1 MTKLYNSAGQPVD
14 LGQLIGRGGEGAVY
28 EIPGRPSF
36 VAKVYHQPVHP
47 DKALKLEN
55 MAQQAHP
62 ALLDIAAW
70 PVDVLRAGAG
80 GPIQGFIMPRVTG
93 YQEIHSLYGP
103 SHRKRTFPH
112 ADWSFLVHAARNLA
126 SAFEAVHARSHVIG
140 DVNPGN
146 VVVSTQALVK
156 LIDCDSFQISAG
168 DRLFPCDVGVP
179 QFTAPEL
186 QGRSFHGLRRTPD
199 HDAFGLALLCFHL
212 LFMGRHPFA
221 GRYRGRGDMP
231 IERAI
236 KEHRF
241 AFGRQAAAWLMEP
254 PPHTLPFAA
263 LPRPVANLF
272 EQAFVPLTVGQRR
285 PVAREWVAVM
295 ERLNRELRPCGRN
308 VLHKYP
314 RLLSDCPWCTLEQTS
329 GAALFVAPC
338 PTHPASPVASHPPFD
353 LERVWKRILAV
364 APPGHDAMPHP
375 ELPAL
380 MTPTPLLELLQRARR
395 GNTAKA
401 VACAGFALAATL
413 IHPALTWLWLPLM
426 AALWSLLQ
434 NSAVRREY
442 QRRRLAL
449 FSARRELVKLRAAW
463 QQQASEQPFLTA
475 LQTLETLRDRYRRL
489 PDELQ
494 RDLQKLDADQ
504 RQMQL
509 QTFLENHFIDAAQ
522 ISGIG
527 VTDRMA
533 LESYGIETAADV
545 TPEALQAVPGFG
557 QRLGRQRAAAL
568 LDWRRALEQQFRY
581 DPRQGVNPVAI
592 AQLRQQHAQQRSAI
606 ERELLAGPDEL
617 TKIRVEILKQRAQLN
632 IALIRQAVQE
642 AQAQADLRVF
652 YPRPDGFWLRRRV

>member
-1 MTKLYNSAGQPVD
+1 MKLYNNAGQPVD
-14 LGQLIGRGGEGAVY
+14 LGALIGRGGEGVVH

-55 MAQQAHP
+55 MARQAHP

-70 PVDVLRAGAG
+70 PVDVLRVSAEGSV
-80 GPIQGFIMPRVTG
+80 QGFIMPRVAG

-112 ADWSFLVHAARNLA
+112 ADWSFLIHAARNLA
-126 SAFEAVHARSHVIG
+126 SAFEAIHAREHVIG

-146 VVVSTQALVK
+146 VVVSSQALVK

-168 DRLFPCDVGVP
+168 ERLFPCDVGVP

-186 QGRSFHGLRRTPD
+186 QGCSFHGLRRTPD
-199 HDAFGLALLCFHL
+199 HDAFSLALLCFHL

-241 AFGRQAAAWLMEP
+241 AFGPHAAAWQMEP

-272 EQAFVPLTVGQRR
+272 EQAFVPLAAGQRR
-285 PVAREWVAVM
+285 PTAREWVTAL

-308 VLHKYP
+308 ALHKYP
-314 RLLSDCPWCTLEQTS
+314 RLLPDCPWCALEQTS
-329 GAALFVAPC
+329 GAAFFIAPS
-338 PTHPASPVASHPPFD
+338 PAHPPSPAAHHPPFD
-353 LERVWKRILAV
+353 LESAWKRILAV
-364 APPGHDAMPHP
+364 APPGGDAMPHP
-375 ELPAL
+375 ESPAP
-380 MTPTPLLELLQRARR
+380 MTPTPLLEPLQRAWR
-395 GNTAKA
+395 GNLLKA
-401 VACAGFALAATL
+401 GASAGL
-413 IHPALTWLWLPLM
+413 ALTATVFQPGLVWLWLPL
-426 AALWSLLQ
+426 AAAGWSLLQ
-434 NSAVRREY
+434 DSAVRREY

-449 FSARRELVKLRAAW
+449 FAARRERVRLRAAW
-463 QQQASEQPFLTA
+463 QQQASEQPFLNA
-475 LQTLETLRDRYRRL
+475 LHALETLRERYRRL
-489 PDELQ
+489 PEELQ

-504 RQMQL
+504 RQTQL
-509 QTFLENHFIDAAQ
+509 QTFLESHFIDAAQ
-522 ISGIG
+522 IPGIG
-527 VTDRMA
+527 LTDQMK
-533 LESYGIETAADV
+533 LESYGIETAAHV
-545 TPEALQAVPGFG
+545 TPEALQGVPGFG
-557 QRLGRQRAAAL
+557 QRLGRQRTAAL
-568 LDWRRALEQQFRY
+568 LGWRQALEQQFRY
-581 DPRQGVNPVAI
+581 DPRQGVNPAAL
-592 AQLRQQHAQQRSAI
+592 AQLRQQHAQQRLAI

-617 TKIRVEILKQRAQLN
+617 AKIRVEILKQRAQLN

-652 YPRPDGFWLRRRV
+652 YPPLARFWLRRRV